1 MEEIFSLEKKAGV
14 LCKRKCKATKKT
26 PKVLWTVVE
35 KNY

>member
-26 PKVLWTVVE
+26 PKFCGQL
-35 KNY
+35 